1 MVRRVPV
8 ASVLRHAAAAA
19 PSASKLGAA
28 RHRVMSTEP
37 QRNDLY
43 PMSPSPLQEF
53 RCVED
58 SRRLNA
64 STAVGCTHTHTH
76 TRPSRSD
83 LSSCFSASRFFF
95 KFRSVVYTDR
105 ALNHMSEPFKLAMN
119 DISDTLRQCYN
130 AQHAVVIPGSGTYAM
145 EAVARQFATGKKA
158 VVIRNGFFSYRWTQI
173 IEACGIPSEHVVLNA
188 QPINPEAPTNQRQ
201 YAPHPVEDVVATIMR
216 EKPGVVFAPHVE
228 TSVGM
233 ILPDDYIKQVSDA
246 VHAVGGVMV
255 LDCIASGTVWVD
267 MAKVGVDALITA
279 PQKGWTGPA
288 CAGLVMLS
296 ERGADLTRAT
306 KGSSFVCDLRKWLEL
321 MDSYE
326 QGGFMYHATM
336 PTDALVTFRDVMME
350 TKDFGFEKARSS
362 AWQLGK
368 LVRDYMCNE
377 KGLVSVSA
385 DGYQAPGVVVVH
397 HEDAGVANKFIKA
410 GTQIAAGVPFM
421 IGEPSD
427 TKTFRIGLFGLDK
440 LMNVDR
446 TVSNFEIALD
456 AVLAKP

>member
-1 MVRRVPV
+1 M
-8 ASVLRHAAAAA
+8 
-19 PSASKLGAA
+19 SK
-28 RHRVMSTEP
+28 
-37 QRNDLY
+37 
-43 PMSPSPLQEF
+43 
-53 RCVED
+53 
-58 SRRLNA
+58 
-64 STAVGCTHTHTH
+64 
-76 TRPSRSD
+76 
-83 LSSCFSASRFFF
+83 
-95 KFRSVVYTDR
+95 
-105 ALNHMSEPFKLAMN
+105 PFITAMN
-119 DISDTLRQCYN
+119 DISDTLKSVYN
-130 AQHAVVIPGSGTYAM
+130 AAHAVVIPGSGAYGM
-145 EAVARQFATGKKA
+145 EAVARQFALGKKT
-158 VVIRNGFFSYRWTQI
+158 VVIRNGYFSYRWTQI
-173 IEACGIPSEHVVLNA
+173 IEACGIPTDHTVLGA
-188 QPINPEAPTNQRQ
+188 KPINPGAPTNELQ
-201 YAPHPVEDVVATIMR
+201 YAPHPIEDVVEWIHK

-233 ILPDDYIKQVSDA
+233 ILPDEYLRQVSDA

-336 PTDALVTFRDVMME
+336 PTDALVTFRDVMLE
-350 TKDFGFEKARSS
+350 TKRFGFETATEN
-362 AWQLGK
+362 AWELGRA
-368 LVRDYMCNE
+368 VREFMCEE

-385 DGYQAPGVVVVH
+385 PGFQAPGVVVVH
-397 HEDAGVANKFIKA
+397 TTDSSVAGKFVAS

-440 LMNVDR
+440 LKNPAKTAGLLR
-446 TVSNFEIALD
+446 VSLD
-456 AVLAKP
+456 QAVPDDVVRNLSGYIKNPAKTAG